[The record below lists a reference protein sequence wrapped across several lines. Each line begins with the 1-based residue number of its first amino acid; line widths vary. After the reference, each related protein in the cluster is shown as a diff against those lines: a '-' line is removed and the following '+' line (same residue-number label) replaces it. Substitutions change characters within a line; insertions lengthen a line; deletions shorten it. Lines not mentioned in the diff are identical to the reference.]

1 MEIEEV
7 RQKARE
13 DAENLWKNELESLFS
28 EKINE
33 SLLDLM
39 KNIDSKFI
47 NYEKQLNASIKE
59 SNKNSMLDSSSN
71 ISNII
76 YQVIKPKKIDI
87 TKINKMYVKLIL
99 SDDINP
105 LINLIIQ
112 CLTNI
117 KTFCAYYLNP
127 QKEEKILSKS
137 RKNPNGFYLGPAYLK
152 LLKDIW
158 GDQRGEYSP
167 IYIKPIIFGA

>member
-59 SNKNSMLDSSSN
+59 SNKNSMLESSSSQIPNKSISSSN
-71 ISNII
+71 ISNN
-76 YQVIKPKKIDI
+76 QVIK
-87 TKINKMYVKLIL
+87 
-99 SDDINP
+99 S
-105 LINLIIQ
+105 
-112 CLTNI
+112 
-117 KTFCAYYLNP
+117 
-127 QKEEKILSKS
+127 
-137 RKNPNGFYLGPAYLK
+137 
-152 LLKDIW
+152 
-158 GDQRGEYSP
+158 
-167 IYIKPIIFGA
+167 